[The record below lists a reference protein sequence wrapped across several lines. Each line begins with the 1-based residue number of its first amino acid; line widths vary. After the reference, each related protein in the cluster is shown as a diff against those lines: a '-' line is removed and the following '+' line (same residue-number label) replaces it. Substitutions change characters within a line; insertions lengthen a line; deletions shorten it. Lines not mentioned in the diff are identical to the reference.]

1 MVVEVIF
8 SIPGMGRLMY
18 DSVVN
23 NDVPAIQASIVCLVG
38 LAVLITTLT
47 DVVYRFVNPTV
58 RSAHVT
64 A

>member
-1 MVVEVIF
+1 VVEVIF

-18 DSVVN
+18 ESVVN

-38 LAVLITTLT
+38 LAVLITTVT
-47 DVVYRFVNPTV
+47 DVVYTFVNPTV
-58 RSAHVT
+58 RAAHVS

>member
-1 MVVEVIF
+1 
-8 SIPGMGRLMY
+8 
-18 DSVVN
+18 
-23 NDVPAIQASIVCLVG
+23 VPAIQASIVCLVG

-58 RSAHVT
+58 RTIHAT